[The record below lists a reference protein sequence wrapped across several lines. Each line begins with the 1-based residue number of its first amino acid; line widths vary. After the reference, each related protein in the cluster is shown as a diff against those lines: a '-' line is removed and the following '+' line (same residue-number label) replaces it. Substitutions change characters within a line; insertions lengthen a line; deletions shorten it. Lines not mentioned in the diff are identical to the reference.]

1 VSESDEPAENP
12 SDAAVTVVDRA
23 LAQVLR
29 PGTPSG
35 TDVPIHDLGLRP
47 EDLQR
52 LSELLLQ
59 ELGAFVMP
67 AAITWCETVE
77 DLCFLVDQVL
87 QRRGR

>member
-1 VSESDEPAENP
+1 VPQFEETAERP
-12 SDAAVTVVDRA
+12 SGAAVTVVDQA
-23 LAQVLR
+23 
-29 PGTPSG
+29 
-35 TDVPIHDLGLRP
+35 LGLRP

-77 DLCFLVDQVL
+77 DLYVLVDQLL
-87 QRRGR
+87 QRRSR